1 MTIRKQNRNIKGEKT
16 LRASELN
23 YRRLFEAAEDGIL
36 ILDVETGRI
45 KEVNPFLCK
54 LLGFS
59 QSEMVGK
66 TVGEM
71 SPFKD
76 VVTNRAMLER
86 LQKDGHIRYEN
97 LPLETKDR
105 REIAV
110 EFVCNVYQAGDKKVI
125 QCNIRDI
132 RQRKKAEVRL
142 NLLDT
147 CLANLNEI
155 VIVTEAEPLVEPGP
169 RIVFVNQAFE
179 RLTGYSAAET
189 LGRSPR
195 FLQGEKTD
203 RRILAEIRQALVQR
217 QPIRRQIVNYKKD
230 GTPCWMDTDIAPIFD
245 ASGKC
250 THFAA
255 IKRDIT
261 EEKITAEQLLWKTA
275 FFEAQVNSA
284 LDGIL
289 VVDGEGKTIF
299 QNQQLNDLWN
309 IPGAFAEGI
318 KYPQKL
324 DRVSSKVKHS
334 RQFLEKVVQI
344 YGQPDAISRDEIELI
359 NGTCLDR
366 YSAPVRGKDGKN
378 YGRIW
383 SFRDITE
390 RKKAEEVR
398 RTSDARFRRL
408 VDSNAQGVIFWNTN
422 GQITGANDAFLSMVG
437 YTRQELEAGDINWA
451 AMTPPEFTNLN
462 LKNLAA
468 IAATGVCVPHEKEYF
483 RRDGS
488 RVPVFL
494 SSAAF
499 EDNRE
504 EGVSFVLDMTERK
517 RSESRFRRLVDSN
530 AQSVF
535 FYERNGRIKGAND
548 AFLKL
553 IGYSREDLEAGL
565 VNWMNMTPPEYA
577 DRERDILETL
587 DRTGVCG
594 PYEKEYIR
602 KDGTRVPILIGTAA
616 FTDNPDEGVVFVLD
630 LTERKRVDK
639 QVVEQAALLD
649 EAQDAIIVRDL
660 EGKVIFWNKGAER
673 LYGWKRQEVLDLNVT
688 KLLYRNPKRFAEI
701 NALTINQGKWS
712 GDLHHLTKDE
722 QEITVESRWTLIRD
736 DEGQPKSV
744 LAINTDVTEKKKI
757 EAQFLRAQRM
767 ESIGTLAGGIAHDL
781 NNILSPILMSI
792 YLLKKTS
799 KNPNVTKILETI
811 ELSAQRGADI
821 VRQVLSFAGGL
832 DGERIEIQPNHLL
845 KDIITIIK
853 DTFPKDIRLSL
864 SKPNNTWTILGDPTQ
879 VHQILLNLCVNAR
892 DAMLHGGRLT
902 IAVENCRLDEHYAA
916 MSIQAKVGDFVK
928 ISVTDTGTGIPPDI
942 LDKIFEPFFTTKE
955 VGHGTGLGLSTLL
968 AIVKRHE
975 GFVNVYSEPG
985 KGTMFKVYLP
995 ATNIS
1000 SKVRKKSSGKTNL
1013 SRGKGETILVVDDEA
1028 SIRTITSQALQAF
1041 GYRVLTATDGAEAV
1055 AIYLK
1060 HRKKIAIVLTDMS
1073 MPIMDGASV
1082 IRALT
1087 KLNPAIKIIAVSGL
1101 QDNRSAA
1108 KASRANIKH
1117 FLTKPHTAEILLK
1130 TIRTVLGKP
1139 SPAMSAKRIP

>member
-1 MTIRKQNRNIKGEKT
+1 MTIRKQNRNIKGDEA

-45 KEVNPFLCK
+45 NEVNPFLCK

-71 SPFKD
+71 SPFTD

-97 LPLETKDR
+97 LPLETKDG

-155 VIVTEAEPLVEPGP
+155 VLVTEAEPLDEPGP
-169 RIVFVNQAFE
+169 RIVFVNRAFE
-179 RLTGYSAAET
+179 RLTGYTSAET

-299 QNQQLNDLWN
+299 QNQQLIDLWN
-309 IPGAFAEGI
+309 IPGAFAEGV

-366 YSAPVRGKDGKN
+366 YSAPVQGKDGKN

-408 VDSNAQGVIFWNTN
+408 VDSNAQGVIFWNTT
-422 GQITGANDAFLSMVG
+422 GQITGANDAFLTMVG
-437 YTRQELEAGDINWA
+437 YTRQELEAGRINWA
-451 AMTPPEFTNLN
+451 GMTPPQYANLD

-468 IAATGVCVPHEKEYF
+468 SAATGKCVPYEMEYI

-488 RVPVFL
+488 RVPVL
-494 SSAAF
+494 LVSATF
-499 EDNRE
+499 EDNRQ
-504 EGVSFVLDMTERK
+504 EGVSFVLDITERK

-535 FYERNGRIKGAND
+535 FYQRNGRITGANN

-553 IGYSREDLEAGL
+553 VGYTREDLEAGL
-565 VNWMNMTPPEYA
+565 VNWKNMTPPEYA

-602 KDGTRVPILIGTAA
+602 KDGTRVPILIGKAA
-616 FTDNPDEGVVFVLD
+616 FEDNPDEGVVFVLD
-630 LTERKRVDK
+630 LTERKRVDQ

-660 EGKVIFWNKGAER
+660 EGNVFFWNKGAER
-673 LYGWKRQEVLDLNVT
+673 IYGWKCQEVLGLNVR
-688 KLLYRNPKRFAEI
+688 KLLFRNPKRFAEV

-712 GDLHHLTKDE
+712 GDLQQLTKDE
-722 QEITVESRWTLIRD
+722 QEITVEARWTLIRD

-744 LAINTDVTEKKKI
+744 LSINTDVTAKKKI
-757 EAQFLRAQRM
+757 ETQFMRAQRM
-767 ESIGTLAGGIAHDL
+767 ESIGTLASGIAHDL

-792 YLLKKTS
+792 YLLKNMS
-799 KNPNVTKILETI
+799 KNSKVRQILETI

-832 DGERIEIQPNHLL
+832 DGKRIEIQPKDLL
-845 KDIITIIK
+845 KDILNIIK
-853 DTFPKDIRLSL
+853 DTFPKDIRFS
-864 SKPNNTWTILGDPTQ
+864 SSVPNNTWAILGDPTQ
-879 VHQILLNLCVNAR
+879 LHQILLNLCVNAR
-892 DAMLHGGRLT
+892 DAMPRGGSLT
-902 IAVENCRLDEHYAA
+902 IGVENCLLDEHYAA
-916 MSIQAKVGDFVK
+916 MNIQAKPGDYVK
-928 ISVTDTGTGIPPDI
+928 ISVTDTGEGIPPDV
-942 LDKIFEPFFTTKE
+942 LVKIFEPFFTTKA
-955 VGHGTGLGLSTLL
+955 VGRGTGLGLSTLM
-968 AIVKRHE
+968 AIVKGHE
-975 GFVNVYSEPG
+975 GFVNVFSEPG
-985 KGTMFKVYLP
+985 KGSTFKVYLP
-995 ATNIS
+995 AINVS
-1000 SKVRKKSSGKTNL
+1000 SKVRKKSSGKASL
-1013 SRGKGETILVVDDEA
+1013 SRGNGETILVVDDEA
-1028 SIRTITSQALQAF
+1028 PIRTITSQTLRAC
-1041 GYRVLTATDGAEAV
+1041 GYQVLTATDGAKAMAV
-1055 AIYLK
+1055 YVK
-1060 HRKKIAIVLTDMS
+1060 HGKKIALVLTDMS

-1087 KLNPAIKIIAVSGL
+1087 KLNPAIKIIAASGL
-1101 QDNRSAA
+1101 NDRRSVARV
-1108 KASRANIKH
+1108 SRANIKH
-1117 FLTKPHTAEILLK
+1117 FLPKPYTAATLLK
-1130 TIRTVLGKP
+1130 TIRAVLDKP
-1139 SPAMSAKRIP
+1139 SPAKSAKRIP